1 MDSGG
6 AKYEEKIYR
15 EPFCSLFGVSK
26 GETYLLAL
34 KIVSK
39 GRSKI
44 LALG

>member
-1 MDSGG
+1 MQKKVD
-6 AKYEEKIYR
+6 R